1 MSNADR
7 QRRFRRRRRRGVTV
21 WPIEVPAVELQDAL
35 VEAGLV
41 EADAPPE
48 AYRTAAARV
57 LSDFVSR
64 YNVTRYGRW
73 LSRHGKTD
81 A

>member
-1 MSNADR
+1 MTNTER
-7 QRRFRRRRRRGVTV
+7 QRRFRRRQRHGVSV
-21 WPIEVPAVELQDAL
+21 WPIEVPEVELQDAL
-35 VEAGLV
+35 VESGLV
-41 EADAPPE
+41 AADAPPE
-48 AYRTAAARV
+48 AYRAAASRV

-73 LSRHGKTD
+73 LAGRGKTG